1 MILKSHPFWHFLLV
15 FDLDASLAFANF
27 WRYDSLWFSGK
38 SNISFAHLYQLPS
51 ECVMTFEKQNN
62 FPCQSL
68 TRDNDSV
75 YLTSDI
81 NQNFY
86 CFFIC

>member
-15 FDLDASLAFANF
+15 FGLDASLAFANF

-51 ECVMTFEKQNN
+51 ECVMTFEKQSNV
-62 FPCQSL
+62 PCQSL
-68 TRDNDSV
+68 TRETIRS
-75 YLTSDI
+75 I
-81 NQNFY
+81 
-86 CFFIC
+86 

>member
-68 TRDNDSV
+68 TRVTIRS
-75 YLTSDI
+75 I
-81 NQNFY
+81 
-86 CFFIC
+86 